1 MTPQH
6 LGGIAMG
13 AAVLLVGLAWVL
25 GAVRRR
31 RDRAMTA
38 PTYAA
43 TGGVVYTVFQ
53 VGCAGLLIV
62 AGVVILALMAVSL
75 SR

>member
-1 MTPQH
+1 MTPQQ

-13 AAVLLVGLAWVL
+13 AVAVLVGLAWVL
-25 GAVRRR
+25 GAVRRV
-31 RDRAMTA
+31 RDRELAA

-53 VGCAGLLIV
+53 VGCAGVL
-62 AGVVILALMAVSL
+62 ILAGLAILVLILIS
-75 SR
+75 STR

>member
-1 MTPQH
+1 MTPQQ

-25 GAVRRR
+25 GAVRRV
-31 RDRAMTA
+31 RDRALAA

-62 AGVVILALMAVSL
+62 VGLAILIVIALSI

>member
-1 MTPQH
+1 MTPQQ

-13 AAVLLVGLAWVL
+13 AVTVLVGVAWVL
-25 GAVRRR
+25 GAVRRV
-31 RDRAMTA
+31 RDRALAA

-53 VGCAGLLIV
+53 VGCAGVLIL
-62 AGVVILALMAVSL
+62 AGLGILALILIS
-75 SR
+75 SHR

>member
-13 AAVLLVGLAWVL
+13 AVAVLVGVAWVV
-25 GAVRRR
+25 GAIRRV
-31 RDRAMTA
+31 RDRGITA

-53 VGCAGLLIV
+53 VGCAGVL
-62 AGVVILALMAVSL
+62 ILAGLGILGLMLVSI
-75 SR
+75 SH

>member
-13 AAVLLVGLAWVL
+13 AVALLVGLAWVM
-25 GAVRRR
+25 GAIRRV
-31 RDRAMTA
+31 RDRELAA

-53 VGCAGLLIV
+53 VGCAGTL
-62 AGVVILALMAVSL
+62 ILAGLAILVLMLISIT
-75 SR
+75 R